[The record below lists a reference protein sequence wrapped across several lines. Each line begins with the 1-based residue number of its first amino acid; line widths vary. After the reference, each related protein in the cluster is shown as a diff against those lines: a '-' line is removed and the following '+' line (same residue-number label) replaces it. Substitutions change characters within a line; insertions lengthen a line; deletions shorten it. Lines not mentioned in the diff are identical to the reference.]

1 MCDLLTS
8 SFTRLS
14 QKLSSS
20 KTCVVTI
27 KHHQISLMGHRH
39 TTGLAQNIFSS
50 QMQTCTI
57 TATCSDFKQGLSL
70 SLRLR
75 LHYLTPSYSLLLEG
89 VEPNL
94 TIDSQSP
101 ISAECPLLL
110 SSDLCTLTLTPEQLS
125 TSSHTEKRDIFT
137 AHLTLIKKNSGF

>member
-1 MCDLLTS
+1 
-8 SFTRLS
+8 
-14 QKLSSS
+14 
-20 KTCVVTI
+20 
-27 KHHQISLMGHRH
+27 MGHRH
-39 TTGLAQNIFSS
+39 TTGLAQNIFNS

-57 TATCSDFKQGLSL
+57 TASCSDFKQGLSL

-75 LHYLTPSYSLLLEG
+75 LHYLAPSYSLLLEG

-110 SSDLCTLTLTPEQLS
+110 SSSDLCTLTLTPEQLS
-125 TSSHTEKRDIFT
+125 TSSHTEKLDMFT
-137 AHLTLIKKNSGF
+137 APLSDKEKIAGI

>member
-8 SFTRLS
+8 SFTSRLS
-14 QKLSSS
+14 QKLSS
-20 KTCVVTI
+20 KTCVVRI
-27 KHHQISLMGHRH
+27 EHPQISIMWHRH
-39 TTGLAQNIFSS
+39 RTEFAQKMFNS

-57 TATCSDFKQGLSL
+57 TSSCSDFKQGLSL
-70 SLRLR
+70 SLRL
-75 LHYLTPSYSLLLEG
+75 HYLAPSYSLLLEG

-110 SSDLCTLTLTPEQLS
+110 SSSDLCTLTLTPEQLS
-125 TSSHTEKRDIFT
+125 TSSHTEKLDMFT
-137 AHLTLIKKNSGF
+137 APLSDKEKIAGI